1 MTKREFLDELW
12 SALYG
17 NVPEAEARE
26 KIEYYENYFKEEGQK
41 GRSDSDIIA
50 ELGDAKLIAKT
61 IIDTSSHKEET
72 DVSYAG
78 SSDDSSSDNNNSYN
92 KTYNNGNPFSG
103 YYYMGPGCFGSTG
116 GCLLSIIVFYFIM
129 MIAGYLLRGALD
141 LTFIL
146 FSSPLALIALIAFL
160 IYQISK
166 RR

>member
-17 NVPEAEARE
+17 SVPESVARE
-26 KIEYYENYFKEEGQK
+26 KIEYYENYIRDEEQK
-41 GRSDSDIIA
+41 GRSESEIIS

-61 IIDTSSHKEET
+61 IIDTSEKKAEVPGDNYTSVMYE
-72 DVSYAG
+72 DSA
-78 SSDDSSSDNNNSYN
+78 SNDD
-92 KTYNNGNPFSG
+92 TYNRTSSNGPFSG
-103 YYYMGPGCFGSTG
+103 YYYMGPGCSGSTG
-116 GCLLSIIVFYFIM
+116 GCLLSILVFYFIM
-129 MIAGYLLRGALD
+129 MILGYLLRGALD

-146 FSSPLALIALIAFL
+146 FSSPLALIALIAFF

>member
-41 GRSDSDIIA
+41 GRSDSEIIA

-72 DVSYAG
+72 DVSYSK
-78 SSDDSSSDNNNSYN
+78 SSYDSSSNDSDPYN
-92 KTYNNGNPFSG
+92 KNYNGNPFSG
-103 YYYMGPGCFGSTG
+103 YYYMGPGCFGSTS
-116 GCLLSIIVFYFIM
+116 GCLLSILVFYFIM
-129 MIAGYLLRGALD
+129 MIVGYLLRGALD